1 MSNLNTTIVICCAG
15 MGTRLGIGTTKALLD
30 INGKPLILHQLE
42 ALRNFDDIR
51 VVVGYQA
58 DKVIQVVNSCRKDI
72 MFVFN
77 NEYRTTGPAVS
88 LSKGMINSREYVISI
103 DGDVLVNP
111 DDFQRILNLEGEYL
125 TISERH
131 STEPILIEVQDNKA
145 NGFLRDSDFEW
156 PGIAKI
162 KSNRLKNASG
172 YTYETIEGLLPIP
185 TVLIRSR
192 DIDTPED
199 YEDAISWIANG
210 YK

>member
-77 NEYRTTGPAVS
+77 N
-88 LSKGMINSREYVISI
+88 
-103 DGDVLVNP
+103 
-111 DDFQRILNLEGEYL
+111 
-125 TISERH
+125 
-131 STEPILIEVQDNKA
+131 
-145 NGFLRDSDFEW
+145 
-156 PGIAKI
+156 
-162 KSNRLKNASG
+162 
-172 YTYETIEGLLPIP
+172 
-185 TVLIRSR
+185 
-192 DIDTPED
+192 
-199 YEDAISWIANG
+199 
-210 YK
+210 